1 MLPIFMCIKI
11 TTMQNKLNKHFLL
24 MILAT
29 VISVSAA
36 HAQTAEDSIKAVIN
50 KMFTGM
56 KNSDTALVKS
66 CFSETAI
73 MQTFGK
79 DKEGKIIIT
88 TDSPSDFAKIIATI
102 PAGAADEQIVFKDLK
117 IDGPMAAV
125 WTPFKL
131 YFNGKFYSCGV
142 NSFQLVKLNNEWKIQ
157 YILDTRRKNNCE

>member
-1 MLPIFMCIKI
+1 ML
-11 TTMQNKLNKHFLL
+11 NKLNKSFLL
-24 MILAT
+24 LLLSTLIT
-29 VISVSAA
+29 GSAA
-36 HAQTAEDSIKAVIN
+36 YAQTAEDSIKAVIN
-50 KMFTGM
+50 KMFSGM
-56 KNSDTALVKS
+56 KNSDTAMVKA
-66 CFSETAI
+66 CFTETAF
-73 MQTFGK
+73 MQTFSK
-79 DKEGKIIIT
+79 DKDGKAIIT

-142 NSFQLVKLNNEWKIQ
+142 NSFQLVRIDNVWKIQ

>member
-1 MLPIFMCIKI
+1 VLPVFILIKKSA
-11 TTMQNKLNKHFLL
+11 MLNKSFLL
-24 MILAT
+24 IFLLTLITASAT
-29 VISVSAA
+29 F
-36 HAQTAEDSIKAVIN
+36 AQTAGDSIKTVIN
-50 KMFTGM
+50 TMFTGM

-79 DKEGKIIIT
+79 DKEGKTIIT
-88 TDSPSDFAKIIATI
+88 TDSPGDFAKIIATI

-142 NSFQLVKLNNEWKIQ
+142 NSFQLVRLNNVWKIQ

>member
-1 MLPIFMCIKI
+1 
-11 TTMQNKLNKHFLL
+11 MQNKLHKHLL
-24 MILAT
+24 LLLLAT
-29 VISVSAA
+29 VITATASY
-36 HAQTAEDSIKAVIN
+36 AQTAEDSIKTVIN

-56 KNSDTALVKS
+56 KNSDTVLVKS
-66 CFSETAI
+66 CFTETAVL
-73 MQTFGK
+73 QTFGK
-79 DKEGKIIIT
+79 DKEGKTIIT
-88 TDSPSDFAKIIATI
+88 TDSPGDFAKIIATI

-142 NSFQLVKLNNEWKIQ
+142 NSFQLVRLNNEWKIQ

>member
-1 MLPIFMCIKI
+1 MLH
-11 TTMQNKLNKHFLL
+11 KLNKFFLL
-24 MILAT
+24 LLLLTLITASAT
-29 VISVSAA
+29 Y
-36 HAQTAEDSIKAVIN
+36 AQNAEDSIKAVIN

-56 KNSDTALVKS
+56 KNSDTAMVKE
-66 CFSETAI
+66 CFTETAF

-79 DKEGKIIIT
+79 NKEGKTIIT
-88 TDSPSDFAKIIATI
+88 TDTPSDFAKIIATI
-102 PAGAADEQIVFKDLK
+102 PAGAANEQIVFKDLK

-142 NSFQLVKLNNEWKIQ
+142 NSFQLVRIDNVWKIQ

>member
-1 MLPIFMCIKI
+1 M
-11 TTMQNKLNKHFLL
+11 LNKSFLL
-24 MILAT
+24 VFFLTAIAF
-29 VISVSAA
+29 SAA
-36 HAQTAEDSIKAVIN
+36 FAQTAEDSIKNVIN
-50 KMFTGM
+50 TMFTGM

-66 CFSETAI
+66 CFSETAF

-79 DKEGKIIIT
+79 DKEGKNVIT

-142 NSFQLVKLNNEWKIQ
+142 NSFQLVRLNNEWKIQ
-157 YILDTRRKNNCE
+157 YILDTRRKTNCE

>member
-1 MLPIFMCIKI
+1 
-11 TTMQNKLNKHFLL
+11 MQNKLNKQFLL
-24 MILAT
+24 LLLSLLIT
-29 VISVSAA
+29 GAA
-36 HAQTAEDSIKAVIN
+36 VYAQKTEDSIKAVIN

-56 KNSDTALVKS
+56 KNSDTILVKS
-66 CFSETAI
+66 CFTETAVL
-73 MQTFGK
+73 QTFGK

-125 WTPFKL
+125 WAPFKL

-142 NSFQLVKLNNEWKIQ
+142 NSFQLVRLNNEWKIQ

>member
-1 MLPIFMCIKI
+1 
-11 TTMQNKLNKHFLL
+11 MQTRFTKYFLL
-24 MILAT
+24 LLLAT
-29 VISVSAA
+29 VIKTTATY
-36 HAQTAEDSIKAVIN
+36 AQTAEDSIKAVIN

-56 KNSDTALVKS
+56 KNSDTVLVKS
-66 CFSETAI
+66 CFTETAF

-79 DKEGKIIIT
+79 NKEGKTIIT
-88 TDSPSDFAKIIATI
+88 TDSPSDFAKVIATI

-142 NSFQLVKLNNEWKIQ
+142 NSFQLVRLNNEWKIQ
-157 YILDTRRKNNCE
+157 YILDTRRKSNCE